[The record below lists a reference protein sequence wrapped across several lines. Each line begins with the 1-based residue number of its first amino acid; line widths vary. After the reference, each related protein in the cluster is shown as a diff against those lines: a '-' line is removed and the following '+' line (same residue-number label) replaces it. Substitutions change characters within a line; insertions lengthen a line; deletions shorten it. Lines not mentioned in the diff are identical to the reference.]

1 MFSYKKIHLFG
12 APGAGVS
19 TLGRALAARLGC
31 VHLDVDDYYWF
42 TSDPLPYKRKRNPE
56 HRRSLLSADLNQHP
70 AWILSGAL
78 CGWGDCFIPQ
88 FDLVVFCR
96 LDVET
101 RLHRIAARES
111 LRYGDRILPGGA
123 LHAVYEKFC
132 QWAADYD
139 HSEGNIRSFK
149 AEINWLAGLQQPVIE
164 LDMDAPTAM
173 LASRVLGD
181 ALIVD

>member
-1 MFSYKKIHLFG
+1 MFNYHRMHLLG

-19 TLGRALAARLGC
+19 TLGRTLATRLGYA
-31 VHLDVDDYYWF
+31 HLDVDDYYWF

-56 HRRSLLSADLNQHP
+56 HRRSLLSTDLEQQP
-70 AWILSGAL
+70 AWVLSGAL

-101 RLHRIAARES
+101 RLRRIAARES

-139 HSEGNIRSFK
+139 HSEGNIRSLK
-149 AEINWLAGLQQPVIE
+149 AEMNWLAGLQQPVLV
-164 LDMDAPTAM
+164 LDMDAPTAV
-173 LASRVLGD
+173 LAARVLGYTST
-181 ALIVD
+181 VY

>member
-70 AWILSGAL
+70 VWVLSGAL

-101 RLHRIAARES
+101 RLQRIAARES